1 MSLGNLY
8 VVYSSFFLYN
18 FIEKLFNS
26 CSFYRRWLFIRL
38 CTNRWW
44 MMWHHRRRSRRR
56 RCRRTRARTRVYWT
70 GCSIWSITATAVWT
84 TTRAHTTQRRSAGH
98 GLRHMV
104 AVLRRH
110 VRGGGQRWSK
120 RSSTAR
126 TKTRTWT
133 VHTVVYIQYI
143 INNR

>member
-84 TTRAHTTQRRSAGH
+84 TTRAHICVSYLSILDLDMLHRAKLVYKYSYRPTT
-98 GLRHMV
+98 LRLDPV
-104 AVLRRH
+104 
-110 VRGGGQRWSK
+110 S
-120 RSSTAR
+120 
-126 TKTRTWT
+126 
-133 VHTVVYIQYI
+133 
-143 INNR
+143 